1 MEDFLEKRG
10 RAEVREKLEAMSP
23 CNCDLKCFI
32 SAVGD
37 GSISTHTDACQH
49 DPTGR
54 ATQGHTDTHDII
66 PHTLASSP
74 TLTLWLDCSV
84 YVLPERGSG
93 DKI

>member
-32 SAVGD
+32 SAVGG
-37 GSISTHTDACQH
+37 GSISACQH

-54 ATQGHTDTHDII
+54 ATRGHT
-66 PHTLASSP
+66 
-74 TLTLWLDCSV
+74 
-84 YVLPERGSG
+84 
-93 DKI
+93 